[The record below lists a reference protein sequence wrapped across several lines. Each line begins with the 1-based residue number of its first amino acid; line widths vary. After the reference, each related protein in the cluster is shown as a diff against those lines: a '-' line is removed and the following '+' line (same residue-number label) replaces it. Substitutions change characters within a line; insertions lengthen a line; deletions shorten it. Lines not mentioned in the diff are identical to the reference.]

1 MTARIPLIG
10 GRTGAHRA
18 PLQLRRSIHSHA
30 RQLRRGTALAHCSDA
45 DSQPQPV
52 STLEPPALGPILAGP
67 SMPRAETYWQI
78 VSRQFLK
85 NTPAVIGL
93 VIVITLAIVALGA
106 DFIANDKPLMM
117 RYHERLYFP
126 ALRDYAVWLRFAQWE
141 PRFQNISYKDLAKTN
156 FQESDWAWFP
166 PIKYSPNDVDLKSAV
181 QPPSA
186 AHLFGTDEIGRD
198 IASRIV
204 HGSRVSLS
212 VGFVAVSIYVSIGL
226 IIGALAGYYGGFVDI
241 VASRVIEIML
251 TIPTFF
257 LIITVVAFLPQSIFN
272 IMVVI
277 GITNWPT
284 VARLIRGE
292 FLKTKS
298 LEYVV
303 AAQALGA
310 SDFRTIFRHVL
321 PNTLAPV
328 FVAATFGIASA
339 ILIESS
345 LSFLGFGVPP
355 STASWGS
362 ILSSAR
368 QLLPSGWWLTA
379 FPGFA
384 IFLTVTAYN
393 LVGEGL
399 RDAADPRLKG

>member
-1 MTARIPLIG
+1 MKNA
-10 GRTGAHRA
+10 
-18 PLQLRRSIHSHA
+18 QLPEDYWSIVA
-30 RQLRRGTALAHCSDA
+30 RQFRKNRIAVFGL
-45 DSQPQPV
+45 
-52 STLEPPALGPILAGP
+52 IL
-67 SMPRAETYWQI
+67 
-78 VSRQFLK
+78 
-85 NTPAVIGL
+85 VIGFF
-93 VIVITLAIVALGA
+93 VLAAMA
-106 DFIANDKPLMM
+106 DFIAGDKPLLM
-117 RYHERLYFP
+117 RYRGETYSP
-126 ALRDYAVWLRFAQWE
+126 AVKDYAVWLGLLRWQ
-141 PRFQNISYKDLAKTN
+141 PQFQNISFKEFAAANFKD
-156 FQESDWAWFP
+156 SDWAWFP
-166 PIKYSPNDVDLKSAV
+166 PIRYSPNDVSLTEAI
-181 QPPSA
+181 QPPSSR
-186 AHLFGTDEIGRD
+186 HWLGTDDIGRD
-198 IASRIV
+198 IASRMV

-212 VGFVAVSIYVSIGL
+212 VGFVAVSIYVMIGL
-226 IIGALAGYYGGFVDI
+226 IIGAVAGYYGGIVDMI
-241 VASRVIEIML
+241 ASRLIEIML

-257 LIITVVAFLPQSIFN
+257 LVITVVAFLPQSIFN

-284 VARLIRGE
+284 VARLTRGE

-303 AAQALGA
+303 AAQAMGA

-328 FVAATFGIASA
+328 FVTATFGIASA
-339 ILIESS
+339 ILIEST

-362 ILSSAR
+362 ILSGAR

-379 FPGFA
+379 FPGLA
-384 IFLTVTAYN
+384 IFLTVTSYN

>member
-1 MTARIPLIG
+1 MKKEPVEPRPGL
-10 GRTGAHRA
+10 
-18 PLQLRRSIHSHA
+18 PEDYWSI
-30 RQLRRGTALAHCSDA
+30 
-45 DSQPQPV
+45 V
-52 STLEPPALGPILAGP
+52 I
-67 SMPRAETYWQI
+67 
-78 VSRQFLK
+78 RQFRK
-85 NTPAVIGL
+85 RKVSVVGL
-93 VIVITLAIVALGA
+93 WIVLGLFFVAFAA
-106 DFIANDKPLMM
+106 DFLANDKPLIMKY
-117 RYHERLYFP
+117 RGSYYLP
-126 ALRDYAVWLRFAQWE
+126 VVKDYGVWLGITQWQ
-141 PRFQNISYKDLAKTN
+141 PQFQNIVFKEFTTSN
-156 FQESDWAWFP
+156 FEDGDWAVFP
-166 PIKYSPNDVDLKSAV
+166 PIKYSPNNVDLFSAI
-181 QPPSA
+181 QPPSSS
-186 AHLFGTDEIGRD
+186 HLLGTDTVGRD
-198 IASRIV
+198 IASRMV

-212 VGFVAVSIYVSIGL
+212 VGFVAVSIYVLIGVL
-226 IIGALAGYYGGFVDI
+226 IGAMAGYCGGIVDI
-241 VASRVIEIML
+241 VASRLIEIML

-284 VARLIRGE
+284 VARLTRGE

-303 AAQALGA
+303 AAQAMGA
-310 SDFRTIFRHVL
+310 SNFRTIFRHIL
-321 PNTLAPV
+321 PNTLAPI

-339 ILIESS
+339 ILVEST

-384 IFLTVTAYN
+384 IFLTVTSYN

>member
-1 MTARIPLIG
+1 MSG
-10 GRTGAHRA
+10 N
-18 PLQLRRSIHSHA
+18 Q
-30 RQLRRGTALAHCSDA
+30 
-45 DSQPQPV
+45 
-52 STLEPPALGPILAGP
+52 
-67 SMPRAETYWQI
+67 AETPPSHVSENYWS
-78 VSRQFLK
+78 VAFRQFRRNK
-85 NTPAVIGL
+85 VAVLGL
-93 VIVITLAIVALGA
+93 SIILFLFFVAFAA
-106 DFIANDKPLMM
+106 DFIASDKPLVMS
-117 RYHERLYFP
+117 YGGELFAP
-126 ALRDYAVWLRFAQWE
+126 ALRDYAVWLGLVQWQQA
-141 PRFQNISYKDLAKTN
+141 FQNINFKDFAEAQFKE
-156 FQESDWAWFP
+156 QDWAIFP
-166 PIKYSPNDVDLKSAV
+166 PIPFSPNEVDLTSAI

-186 AHLFGTDEIGRD
+186 KHWLGTDDIGRD
-198 IASRIV
+198 IATRIV

-212 VGFVAVSIYVSIGL
+212 VGFVAVMIYVLIGVG
-226 IIGALAGYYGGFVDI
+226 IGAVAGYYGGVIDI
-241 VASRVIEIML
+241 IISRLIEIML

-277 GITNWPT
+277 GLTNWPT
-284 VARLIRGE
+284 VARLTRGE
-292 FLKTKS
+292 FLRSKS

-310 SDFRTIFRHVL
+310 SDFRTICRHLL

-339 ILIESS
+339 ILVEST

-362 ILSSAR
+362 ILSTSR

-379 FPGFA
+379 FPGAA
-384 IFLTVTAYN
+384 IFLTVTSYN

>member
-1 MTARIPLIG
+1 MKKE
-10 GRTGAHRA
+10 
-18 PLQLRRSIHSHA
+18 
-30 RQLRRGTALAHCSDA
+30 
-45 DSQPQPV
+45 PQPESPVMDV
-52 STLEPPALGPILAGP
+52 SSFEAQALSPILAIQAQRLP
-67 SMPRAETYWQI
+67 ESYWEI
-78 VSRQFLK
+78 VARQFRK
-85 NTPAVIGL
+85 NKIAVCGL
-93 VIVITLAIVALGA
+93 FIVIALFGIALGA
-106 DFIANDKPLMM
+106 DFIANDKPLVMS
-117 RYHERLYFP
+117 YAGETYFP
-126 ALRDYAVWLRFAQWE
+126 VLKDYAVWLHLSQWQ
-141 PRFQNISYKDLAKTN
+141 PVFQNISYKDFTAAN
-156 FQESDWAWFP
+156 FKDGDWAWFTP
-166 PIKYSPNDVDLKSAV
+166 VPYSPNDISLKDAIQ
-181 QPPSA
+181 QPSSQ
-186 AHLFGTDEIGRD
+186 HFLGTDEIGRD
-198 IASRIV
+198 IASRMV

-212 VGFVAVSIYVSIGL
+212 VGFVAVSIYVLIGL
-226 IIGALAGYYGGFVDI
+226 IIGALAGYYGGIVDI
-241 VASRVIEIML
+241 VASRLIEIML

-284 VARLIRGE
+284 VARLTRGE

-310 SDFRTIFRHVL
+310 TDFRTIFRHVL

-339 ILIESS
+339 ILIEST

-384 IFLTVTAYN
+384 IFLTVTSYN

-399 RDAADPRLKG
+399 RDAADPRLK